1 MKDSIWALIVIGIL
15 FHRTLDL
22 YGVYSKWMQVH
33 RQYTLANRT
42 PVPTSL
48 SWIVENFPKLSMAI
62 LLVMLVLSSAVI
74 SNQAGADGSLIGTIP
89 ALAFSIVVS
98 SLGAYADF
106 HREYFATTAN

>member
-15 FHRTLDL
+15 THRAMDL

-33 RQYTLANRT
+33 RQYAATNRA
-42 PVPTSL
+42 PVPASL

-74 SNQAGADGSLIGTIP
+74 SSQAGTGSSLVGTVP

-98 SLGAYADF
+98 FLGAYADF

>member
-15 FHRTLDL
+15 THRTMDL

-33 RQYTLANRT
+33 RQYVSANRM
-42 PVPTSL
+42 PIPSSL
-48 SWIVENFPKLSMAI
+48 LWIVDNFPKLSMAI

-74 SNQAGADGSLIGTIP
+74 SSQDGTSGSLVGTIP

-98 SLGAYADF
+98 FLGAYADF
-106 HREYFATTAN
+106 HREHLATTSN